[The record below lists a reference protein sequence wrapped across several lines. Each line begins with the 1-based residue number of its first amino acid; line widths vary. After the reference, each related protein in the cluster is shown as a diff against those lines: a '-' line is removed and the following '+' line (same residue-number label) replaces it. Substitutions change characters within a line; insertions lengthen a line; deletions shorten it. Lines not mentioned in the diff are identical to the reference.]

1 LGHGLTGNEVDPNGI
16 RIEVSHRIGWK
27 FLIASAVLFAILY
40 LNSEV
45 LGIGPASPYRWV
57 GFAAFGLSVALVLA
71 LMSKRKIGSS

>member
-1 LGHGLTGNEVDPNGI
+1 MKSI
-16 RIEVSHRIGWK
+16 RTASALK

-57 GFAAFGLSVALVLA
+57 GFTVFGLSVALVLA
-71 LMSKRKIGSS
+71 LLSKQKIESN